1 MWVAGVI
8 LLSAYALIF
17 SEIIHRS
24 YAAIVGAVVMVVAG
38 TWFGFYSQE
47 AAIIS
52 IDANTILLLLGMM
65 LLVGLLRPTGAFE
78 YLAIKLAKL
87 SGGSPRRLLVYL
99 CATVSVLSM
108 VLDNVTTVIIFAPLT
123 VLVTRLLHLNPAPY
137 LIAEAMMSNIG
148 GAATLVGDPP
158 NIMIGSAAD
167 IDFVTF
173 LVNMAPLVGPAWIG
187 TMALLLVMFR
197 KDIRP
202 RDGRI
207 VHIDLDESKAIQ
219 DPARLRRTL
228 LALGVVIVLFFLHH
242 RLEYYPALASFI
254 GLSIGLLLVRPDP
267 EEITEGVDWSVLL
280 FFAALFVMIGGV
292 EASGLLDIAGEWIA
306 GVAQRPGMLLVT
318 ALMLMWVA
326 AFVSAIVDNIPFT
339 VTMIPIVGALAAN
352 GIDVYPLW
360 WALAIGVGLGGNG
373 THLGATAN
381 IICVAEAERS
391 GLPEARITPTAWL
404 RTGLPV
410 VVVGLLLASAT
421 FIAIYSYLL

>member
-87 SGGSPRRLLVYL
+87 SDGSPRRLLVYL

-207 VHIDLDESKAIQ
+207 VHIDLDESKAIH

-352 GIDVYPLW
+352 VIDEYPLW

-391 GLPEARITPTAWL
+391 GLPEARITPVAWL

>member
-267 EEITEGVDWSVLL
+267 EEITAGVDWSVLL